1 MAAGQKRIHKM
12 PNVKTF
18 TKRLES
24 YGVAATPRTRR
35 GRGLILRR
43 AVDSSPRRSRRRK
56 REKRAK
62 AEAEAARADPKAVR
76 DNIYNEAELG
86 SGPGKVAAP
95 KAKRKGSGREQR
107 VKSE

>member
-1 MAAGQKRIHKM
+1 M
-12 PNVKTF
+12 
-18 TKRLES
+18 
-24 YGVAATPRTRR
+24 
-35 GRGLILRR
+35 RR

-56 REKRAK
+56 RRRRRRRRRRRHGPILKRLGT
-62 AEAEAARADPKAVR
+62 

>member
-1 MAAGQKRIHKM
+1 M

-35 GRGLILRR
+35 GLDIEAGCGQLTQTLEKKE
-43 AVDSSPRRSRRRK
+43 AK
-56 REKRAK
+56 KRAK
-62 AEAEAARADPKAVR
+62 AEAEAEAEAARADPEAVR